1 MKNLDKRFT
10 IMTEANLA
18 SVNGG
23 KNGYGGSGN
32 RWVHCG
38 AGIVG
43 GALIGAIGGPWSAV
57 AGGISGGFT
66 SCR

>member
-1 MKNLDKRFT
+1 
-10 IMTEANLA
+10 MTEDNLA

-32 RWVHCG
+32 RWVHC
-38 AGIVG
+38 

>member
-10 IMTEANLA
+10 IMTEDNLA

-32 RWVHCG
+32 RWVRCG

-43 GALIGAIGGPWSAV
+43 GALIGAIGGHWSAV

>member
-10 IMTEANLA
+10 IMTEDNLA

-32 RWVHCG
+32 
-38 AGIVG
+38 A
-43 GALIGAIGGPWSAV
+43 
-57 AGGISGGFT
+57 GFT
-66 SCR
+66 VELAS

>member
-10 IMTEANLA
+10 IMTEDNLA

-43 GALIGAIGGPWSAV
+43 GAL
-57 AGGISGGFT
+57 
-66 SCR
+66 

>member
-1 MKNLDKRFT
+1 
-10 IMTEANLA
+10 MTEDNLA

-38 AGIVG
+38 AGIVS
-43 GALIGAIGGPWSAV
+43 GALMGSIGGNVWGAV
-57 AGGISGGFT
+57 IGGVSGGFT